1 MCRFCDEFGDGGKW
15 YLNPA
20 NYARRLYKIRKPEE
34 ESLGVDAD
42 PQAAG
47 MGGAVINDII
57 RARAAGRLDE
67 EERVKKEALDQ
78 AYKRHFAQV
87 VTLEETKQI
96 FDIAFPIARMTCA
109 CRRASVALPDEQNF
123 TCIGIGSGM
132 YKWERWPETYRGGV
146 EFMSP
151 AEAKRWADIADE
163 AGLVH
168 TVDVFGLPYIG
179 GMCQCEYPGCVAIR
193 NRLDYD
199 FKFILKG
206 EYVAEIDPEKCI
218 GCKKCI
224 PRCHFRA
231 MFFKVYADKAGINM
245 MKCFGCGL
253 CASVCPTGAIT
264 LVERSAFP
272 ALAENW

>member
-1 MCRFCDEFGDGGKW
+1 MCRFCDEYGDGGKW

-20 NYARRLYKIRKPEE
+20 NYARRLYKIRKEAEE
-34 ESLGVDAD
+34 AQGVDAD

-47 MGGAVINDII
+47 MGGAVINEII
-57 RARAAGRLDE
+57 RARAAGNGE
-67 EERVKKEALDQ
+67 EEQRIKKDALEK
-78 AYKRHFAQV
+78 AYQRHFAQV

-109 CRRASVALPDEQNF
+109 CRRATIALPDEQNF
-123 TCIGIGSGM
+123 TCIGIGPGM

-151 AEAKRWADIADE
+151 AEAKKWADIADE

-179 GMCQCEYPGCVAIR
+179 GLCQCEYPGCVAIR

-199 FKFILKG
+199 FRFILKG
-206 EYVAEIDPEKCI
+206 ESVAEVDPDKCI

-224 PRCHFRA
+224 SRCHFRA
-231 MFFKVYADKAGINM
+231 MYFKVSSEKAGIEM
-245 MKCFGCGL
+245 TKCFGCGL
-253 CASVCPTGAIT
+253 CASVCPTKAIR
-264 LVERSAFP
+264 LSDRRAFP